1 MRSHTT
7 VVENPKTGADMKNDT
22 DAIGEVMTS
31 FVNSWKRELVVYT
44 EKEIL
49 DMYWDYWYAQMVR
62 KYGQGHYLITEQN
75 CIDDWA
81 VTHYAKEIK

>member
-1 MRSHTT
+1 MIDRTKHKWGHMEP
-7 VVENPKTGADMKNDT
+7 VGEN
-22 DAIGEVMTS
+22 GED
-31 FVNSWKRELVVYT
+31 ELIVHT

-75 CIDDWA
+75 CIDDWV
-81 VTHYAKEIK
+81 VTHYATELK